1 MKQLTPLAISA
12 LLLLTACGQV
22 ESAPGNQTALPP
34 PTMQEERQAMHAD
47 TQMQSILEE
56 QTAKEQQTQPNPQ
69 QTTAAEVAREA
80 AAVQTASLPDTAAEN
95 PEPTT
100 AAPTPPQDIPSAT
113 VHAKTG
119 YVEPEPTPEP
129 DPAPVGTADRQ
140 TAMDVANAYAVTT
153 YGVETDESLTLDNS
167 AYRFP
172 AAVPTDATQATLEAK
187 ARDMVDFTFRQ
198 LMMQAGV
205 DTLADAGFRCNVCI
219 MEDGGSLL
227 IYVLYDG

>member
-22 ESAPGNQTALPP
+22 ESAPDNQTALPP

-69 QTTAAEVAREA
+69 HTTATEVAREA

-100 AAPTPPQDIPSAT
+100 AAPTPPQGIPSAT

-140 TAMDVANAYAVTT
+140 TATDVANAYAVTT

>member
-1 MKQLTPLAISA
+1 MKQLTSLAISA
-12 LLLLTACGQV
+12 LLLLTACGQT
-22 ESAPGNQTALPP
+22 ESAPDNQIALPP

-80 AAVQTASLPDTAAEN
+80 AAVQTASLPDTAVEN
-95 PEPTT
+95 PEPVT

-153 YGVETDESLTLDNS
+153 YGVETDGSLTLDNS

>member
-12 LLLLTACGQV
+12 LLLLTACGQT
-22 ESAPGNQTALPP
+22 ESAPDNQIALPP
-34 PTMQEERQAMHAD
+34 PTMQAERQAMYAD

-56 QTAKEQQTQPNPQ
+56 QATKEQQQ
-69 QTTAAEVAREA
+69 QTTATEAAREA
-80 AAVQTASLPDTAAEN
+80 VAVQTASLPDTAVEN
-95 PEPTT
+95 PEPVT

-119 YVEPEPTPEP
+119 YVEPEPEPTPEP
-129 DPAPVGTADRQ
+129 DPPPVGTADRQ
-140 TAMDVANAYAVTT
+140 AAVDAANAYAVTA
-153 YGVETDESLTLDNS
+153 YGVETDGSLTLDNS